1 MINRAL
7 EEKGIIIYYPTL
19 VPMKEEGVPNITLLR
34 QYSKQFI
41 LRIHVQY
48 KTKFGLQ
55 VITPQNENINSENNI
70 HHAIF
75 ENQLRLPPSLSQIN
89 LDFIEW
95 YY

>member
-19 VPMKEEGVPNITLLR
+19 VPIKEEGVPNISLLR
-34 QYSKQFI
+34 QYSKQFV

-48 KTKFGLQ
+48 KTNFCLQ
-55 VITPQNENINSENNI
+55 AITPQNENISSENDI

-75 ENQLRLPPSLSQIN
+75 ENQLRLPPPLSQIH
-89 LDFIEW
+89 LDIIEW
-95 YY
+95 